1 MMVLTSFALLMPAF
15 SLPYTPTGFANL
27 PSLSTE
33 RSPTNPLG
41 FPGFGG
47 VLEPRYI
54 IRATAFDQ

>member
-1 MMVLTSFALLMPAF
+1 MVLTSFTLLMPAF
-15 SLPYTPTGFANL
+15 ALPYSPTHLADA
-27 PSLSTE
+27 PSPSTE